1 MFRDGRRAAALFMVT
16 LLLGLALLAPQ
27 PAEAQSLPGLPP
39 VEAETAAPE
48 PGFWQR
54 TRFEMTRLQQELQ
67 RSLAGLARELKS
79 GDSLVPLAT
88 LLFFSFLSGVV
99 HAAGPGHGKVV
110 ISSYLLAQESQIR
123 RGIQLSFLT
132 ALVQA
137 FSAIALVGLLALV
150 LDLTRREA
158 AAKVPLLEIARSGL
172 IILLGLWMLVA
183 ALRGKIGCGHDHGT
197 QGQGDHDHAHHDHA
211 HHDHAHHDH
220 GHHDHGHS
228 HGQGQAAVQTRS
240 RAEGGTLRGFVAM
253 VLSVGIRPCSGAVI
267 ILLFTLAQG
276 IFLAGVGATFAMAL
290 GTALT
295 VAALGILA
303 VTSRKLA
310 LRLAGQDSVWQDRIG
325 RGLAVLGSLAIC
337 FFGAFFLF
345 LALNQPVSAI

>member
-1 MFRDGRRAAALFMVT
+1 MSLNLRRLAPALLI
-16 LLLGLALLAPQ
+16 LLLAMAPSILE
-27 PAEAQSLPGLPP
+27 PAGAQGLPGLPP
-39 VEAETAAPE
+39 AEAETPAPE
-48 PGFWQR
+48 EIGFWQR
-54 TRFEMTRLQQELQ
+54 TRFEIARLQQELQ
-67 RSLAGLARELKS
+67 RDLAGLVRELKS
-79 GDSLVPLAT
+79 GDSLMPLAT
-88 LLFFSFLSGVV
+88 LLFFSFLYGVV

-137 FSAIALVGLLALV
+137 FSAIALVGVLALV

-158 AAKVPLLEIARSGL
+158 AAKVQLLEIASYGL
-172 IILLGLWMLVA
+172 IILLGLWMLFA
-183 ALRGKIGCGHDHGT
+183 ALRGKLGCG
-197 QGQGDHDHAHHDHA
+197 
-211 HHDHAHHDH
+211 HDH
-220 GHHDHGHS
+220 GHHDHGH
-228 HGQGQAAVQTRS
+228 HGHGHDHGAAQPLAEAPLQA
-240 RAEGGTLRGFVAM
+240 GGGFLRGLAPM

-310 LRLAGQDSVWQDRIG
+310 VRLAGQDSVWEDRIG

-337 FFGAFFLF
+337 VFGAFFLY
-345 LALNQPVSAI
+345 LALNQPVTTI

>member
-1 MFRDGRRAAALFMVT
+1 MSRKGCRLAALFLFA
-16 LLLGLALLAPQ
+16 LLLGLAS
-27 PAEAQSLPGLPP
+27 PALMPAAAQSLPGLPP
-39 VEAETAAPE
+39 TEAETAVPE
-48 PGFWQR
+48 VGFWQR
-54 TRFEMTRLQQELQ
+54 TRFEIARLQQGLQ
-67 RSLAGLARELKS
+67 RDLAGLVRELKT

-88 LLFFSFLSGVV
+88 LLFFSFLYGVV

-110 ISSYLLAQESQIR
+110 ISSYLLAQESRIR

-137 FSAIALVGLLALV
+137 FSAIALVGVLALV

-158 AAKVPLLEIARSGL
+158 AAKVQLLEIASYGL

-183 ALRGKIGCGHDHGT
+183 ALRGKIGCGHDHG
-197 QGQGDHDHAHHDHA
+197 
-211 HHDHAHHDH
+211 HHDH
-220 GHHDHGHS
+220 GHHDHGHHD
-228 HGQGQAAVQTRS
+228 HGPQGQDHGRGPAGAPSPPPAGRGPL
-240 RAEGGTLRGFVAM
+240 GGLAAM

-295 VAALGILA
+295 VAALGVLA

-310 LRLAGQDSVWQDRIG
+310 VRLAGRDSVWEDRIG

-337 FFGAFFLF
+337 VFGALF
-345 LALNQPVSAI
+345 LYLAVNQPVASI

>member
-88 LLFFSFLSGVV
+88 LLFFSFLYGVV

-158 AAKVPLLEIARSGL
+158 AAKVQLLEIASYGL

-197 QGQGDHDHAHHDHA
+197 QGQGDHDHAHHDH
-211 HHDHAHHDH
+211 

-240 RAEGGTLRGFVAM
+240 RAEGGTLCGFVAM

>member
-1 MFRDGRRAAALFMVT
+1 MSLKSCRLAALVLLT
-16 LLLGLALLAPQ
+16 LLLGLAPQAFAPQ
-27 PAEAQSLPGLPP
+27 AFSPMAATPAAAQGLPGLPP
-39 VEAETAAPE
+39 AEAETAAPE
-48 PGFWQR
+48 LGFWQR
-54 TRFEMTRLQQELQ
+54 ARFQIAQLQQGLQ
-67 RSLAGLARELKS
+67 RDLAGLVRELKT
-79 GDSLVPLAT
+79 GESLVPLAT
-88 LLFFSFLSGVV
+88 LLFFSFLYGVV

-110 ISSYLLAQESQIR
+110 ISSYLLAQESRVR

-137 FSAIALVGLLALV
+137 FSAIALVGVLALV

-158 AAKVPLLEIARSGL
+158 AAKVQLLEIASYGL
-172 IILLGLWMLVA
+172 IVLLGLWMLVA
-183 ALRGKIGCGHDHGT
+183 ALRGKIGCGHDHGHH
-197 QGQGDHDHAHHDHA
+197 GGHDDHA
-211 HHDHAHHDH
+211 HDH
-220 GHHDHGHS
+220 GHDCG
-228 HGQGQAAVQTRS
+228 GGEAKAPPRAAR
-240 RAEGGTLRGFVAM
+240 GLRGGLVAM

-303 VTSRKLA
+303 VTSRRLA
-310 LRLAGQDSVWQDRIG
+310 VRLAGRDSAWEDRIG

-337 FFGAFFLF
+337 VFGALF
-345 LALNQPVSAI
+345 LYLAVNQPVAAI

>member
-1 MFRDGRRAAALFMVT
+1 MSPSVRCLALALLT
-16 LLLGLALLAPQ
+16 LLLAIAPSVLAP
-27 PAEAQSLPGLPP
+27 AGAQSLPGLPSA
-39 VEAETAAPE
+39 EAETPAPDE
-48 PGFWQR
+48 IGFWQR
-54 TRFEMTRLQQELQ
+54 TRFEIARLQQGLQ
-67 RSLAGLARELKS
+67 RDLAGLVREMKS
-79 GDSLVPLAT
+79 SDSLMPLAT
-88 LLFFSFLSGVV
+88 LLFFSFLYGVV

-110 ISSYLLAQESQIR
+110 ISSYLLAQESRVR
-123 RGIQLSFLT
+123 RGVQLSFLT

-158 AAKVPLLEIARSGL
+158 AAKVQLLEIASYGL
-172 IILLGLWMLVA
+172 IILLGFWMLVA
-183 ALRGKIGCGHDHGT
+183 ALRGKLGCGHDHG
-197 QGQGDHDHAHHDHA
+197 HP
-211 HHDHAHHDH
+211 DH
-220 GHHDHGHS
+220 GHDHS
-228 HGQGQAAVQTRS
+228 AVQTAAQGPPQAARGLL
-240 RAEGGTLRGFVAM
+240 GGLAPM

-290 GTALT
+290 GTAMT

-310 LRLAGQDSVWQDRIG
+310 VRLAGQDSVWEDRIG

-337 FFGAFFLF
+337 VFGAFFLY
-345 LALNQPVSAI
+345 LALKQPVATI

>member
-79 GDSLVPLAT
+79 GDSLIPLAT
-88 LLFFSFLSGVV
+88 LLFFSFLYGVV

-150 LDLTRREA
+150 FDLTRREA
-158 AAKVPLLEIARSGL
+158 AAKVQLLEIASYGL

-197 QGQGDHDHAHHDHA
+197 QGQG
-211 HHDHAHHDH
+211 DHAHHDH

>member
-1 MFRDGRRAAALFMVT
+1 MFRDGRRAAALLLLT
-16 LLLGLALLAPQ
+16 LLICLAPLVPL
-27 PAEAQSLPGLPP
+27 PADGQSLPGLPP
-39 VEAETAAPE
+39 AEAETAAPE

-54 TRFEMTRLQQELQ
+54 TRFEITRLQQELQ
-67 RSLAGLARELKS
+67 RDLAGLVRELQS

-88 LLFFSFLSGVV
+88 LLFFSFLYGVV

-110 ISSYLLAQESQIR
+110 ISSYLLAQESRVR

-132 ALVQA
+132 AFVQA
-137 FSAIALVGLLALV
+137 LSAIALVGLLALA

-158 AAKVPLLEIARSGL
+158 AAKVQLLEIASYGL

-183 ALRGKIGCGHDHGT
+183 ALRGKIGCSHDHGPP
-197 QGQGDHDHAHHDHA
+197 GHDHAHDHG
-211 HHDHAHHDH
+211 HDHAHHDH
-220 GHHDHGHS
+220 GHHDHGH
-228 HGQGQAAVQTRS
+228 ARAEAQTPS
-240 RAEGGTLRGFVAM
+240 RAGRGTLRGLVPM

-310 LRLAGQDSVWQDRIG
+310 LRLAGQDSVWEDRIG
-325 RGLAVLGSLAIC
+325 RSLAVIGSLAIC
-337 FFGAFFLF
+337 VFGAFFLF
-345 LALNQPVSAI
+345 LAVNQPVTAI

>member
-1 MFRDGRRAAALFMVT
+1 MSPNLRHLALSLPI
-16 LLLGLALLAPQ
+16 LLLAMAASVLAP
-27 PAEAQSLPGLPP
+27 ASAQSLPGLPP
-39 VEAETAAPE
+39 AEAESAAPE
-48 PGFWQR
+48 EIGFWQR
-54 TRFEMTRLQQELQ
+54 TRFEIARLQQELQ
-67 RSLAGLARELKS
+67 RDLAGLVHDLKS
-79 GDSLVPLAT
+79 GDSLMPLAT
-88 LLFFSFLSGVV
+88 LLFFSFLYGVV

-110 ISSYLLAQESQIR
+110 ISSYLLAQESRVR

-137 FSAIALVGLLALV
+137 FSAIALVGFLALV

-158 AAKVPLLEIARSGL
+158 AAKVQLLEIASYGL

-183 ALRGKIGCGHDHGT
+183 ALRGKLGCGHDHG
-197 QGQGDHDHAHHDHA
+197 
-211 HHDHAHHDH
+211 HHDH
-220 GHHDHGHS
+220 GHHDHGHAHS
-228 HGQGQAAVQTRS
+228 AVQTAAQEPPQ
-240 RAEGGTLRGFVAM
+240 AERGFLGGLAPM

-290 GTALT
+290 GTAMT

-310 LRLAGQDSVWQDRIG
+310 VRLAGQDSVWEDRIG

-337 FFGAFFLF
+337 VFGAFFLY
-345 LALNQPVSAI
+345 LALNQPVATI

>member
-39 VEAETAAPE
+39 VEAETAGPE

-79 GDSLVPLAT
+79 GDSLIPLAT
-88 LLFFSFLSGVV
+88 LLFFSFLYGVV

-150 LDLTRREA
+150 FDLTRREA
-158 AAKVPLLEIARSGL
+158 AAKVQLLEIASYGL

-197 QGQGDHDHAHHDHA
+197 QGQGD
-211 HHDHAHHDH
+211 HDHAHHDH

>member
-1 MFRDGRRAAALFMVT
+1 MSPKLRRLVPALLVLLLAAAPSVLE
-16 LLLGLALLAPQ
+16 
-27 PAEAQSLPGLPP
+27 PAGAQSLPGLPP
-39 VEAETAAPE
+39 AEVETPAPDE
-48 PGFWQR
+48 IGFWQR
-54 TRFEMTRLQQELQ
+54 TRFEIARLQQELQ
-67 RSLAGLARELKS
+67 RDLAVLVRELKS
-79 GDSLVPLAT
+79 GDSLMPLAT
-88 LLFFSFLSGVV
+88 LLFFSFLYGVV

-110 ISSYLLAQESQIR
+110 ISSYLLAQESRVR

-137 FSAIALVGLLALV
+137 FSAIALVGFLALV

-158 AAKVPLLEIARSGL
+158 AAKVQLLEIASYGL

-183 ALRGKIGCGHDHGT
+183 ALRGKLGCG
-197 QGQGDHDHAHHDHA
+197 
-211 HHDHAHHDH
+211 HDH
-220 GHHDHGHS
+220 GHHDHGHGHS
-228 HGQGQAAVQTRS
+228 AVQTAAQGPPQ
-240 RAEGGTLRGFVAM
+240 AERGFLGGLAPM

-290 GTALT
+290 GTAMT

-310 LRLAGQDSVWQDRIG
+310 VRLAGQDSVWEDRIG

-337 FFGAFFLF
+337 VFGAFFLY
-345 LALNQPVSAI
+345 LALNQPVATI

>member
-1 MFRDGRRAAALFMVT
+1 MSPNLRHLALSLLI
-16 LLLGLALLAPQ
+16 LLLAMAASVLE
-27 PAEAQSLPGLPP
+27 PAGAQSLPGLPP
-39 VEAETAAPE
+39 AEAESSAPE
-48 PGFWQR
+48 EIGFWQR
-54 TRFEMTRLQQELQ
+54 TRFEIARLQQELQ
-67 RSLAGLARELKS
+67 RDLAGLVRDLKS
-79 GDSLVPLAT
+79 GDSLMPLAT
-88 LLFFSFLSGVV
+88 LLFFSFLYGVV

-110 ISSYLLAQESQIR
+110 ISSYLLAQESRVR

-137 FSAIALVGLLALV
+137 FSAIALVGFLALV

-158 AAKVPLLEIARSGL
+158 AAKVQLLEIASYGL

-183 ALRGKIGCGHDHGT
+183 ALRGKLGCGHDHG
-197 QGQGDHDHAHHDHA
+197 
-211 HHDHAHHDH
+211 HHDH
-220 GHHDHGHS
+220 GHHDHGHQD
-228 HGQGQAAVQTRS
+228 HGHEHSAVQTAAKGPPQAARGLL
-240 RAEGGTLRGFVAM
+240 GGLAPM
-253 VLSVGIRPCSGAVI
+253 VISVGIRPCSGAVI

-290 GTALT
+290 GTAMT

-310 LRLAGQDSVWQDRIG
+310 VRLAGQDSVWEDRIG

-337 FFGAFFLF
+337 VFGAFFLY
-345 LALNQPVSAI
+345 LALNQPVATI

>member
-88 LLFFSFLSGVV
+88 LLFFSFLYGVV

-158 AAKVPLLEIARSGL
+158 AAKVQLLEIASYGL

-197 QGQGDHDHAHHDHA
+197 QGQGDHDHA

-295 VAALGILA
+295 VAAL
-303 VTSRKLA
+303 
-310 LRLAGQDSVWQDRIG
+310 RLAGQDSVWQDRIG

>member
-1 MFRDGRRAAALFMVT
+1 MSLKSCRLAALVLLT
-16 LLLGLALLAPQ
+16 LLLGLAPQSFAPQALAPLGAT
-27 PAEAQSLPGLPP
+27 PAAAQGLPGLPP
-39 VEAETAAPE
+39 AEAETVAPE
-48 PGFWQR
+48 LGFWQR
-54 TRFEMTRLQQELQ
+54 ARFQIAQLQQGLQ
-67 RSLAGLARELKS
+67 RDLAGLVRELKT
-79 GDSLVPLAT
+79 GESLVPLAT
-88 LLFFSFLSGVV
+88 LLFFSFLYGVV

-110 ISSYLLAQESQIR
+110 ISSYLLAQESRVR

-137 FSAIALVGLLALV
+137 FSAIALVGVLALV

-158 AAKVPLLEIARSGL
+158 AAKVQLLEIASYGL
-172 IILLGLWMLVA
+172 IVLLGLWMLVA
-183 ALRGKIGCGHDHGT
+183 ALRGKIGCGHDHG
-197 QGQGDHDHAHHDHA
+197 HHG
-211 HHDHAHHDH
+211 
-220 GHHDHGHS
+220 GHHDHDHS
-228 HGQGQAAVQTRS
+228 HNHGHDHGGGAHEAPPRAAR
-240 RAEGGTLRGFVAM
+240 GLRGGLVAM

-303 VTSRKLA
+303 VTSRRLA
-310 LRLAGQDSVWQDRIG
+310 VRLAGRDSAWEDRIG

-337 FFGAFFLF
+337 VFGGLF
-345 LALNQPVSAI
+345 LYLAVNQPVAAI

>member
-1 MFRDGRRAAALFMVT
+1 MSPNLRHLALSLLI
-16 LLLGLALLAPQ
+16 LLLAMAASVLE
-27 PAEAQSLPGLPP
+27 PAGAQSLPGLPP
-39 VEAETAAPE
+39 AEAESAAPE
-48 PGFWQR
+48 EIGFWQR
-54 TRFEMTRLQQELQ
+54 TRFEIARLQQELQ
-67 RSLAGLARELKS
+67 RDLAGLVRDLKS
-79 GDSLVPLAT
+79 GDSLMPLAT
-88 LLFFSFLSGVV
+88 LLFFSFLYGVV

-110 ISSYLLAQESQIR
+110 ISSYLLAQESRVR

-137 FSAIALVGLLALV
+137 FSAIALVGVLALV

-158 AAKVPLLEIARSGL
+158 AAKVQLLEIASYGL
-172 IILLGLWMLVA
+172 IILLGIWMLVA
-183 ALRGKIGCGHDHGT
+183 ALRGKLGCGHDHGH
-197 QGQGDHDHAHHDHA
+197 QH
-211 HHDHAHHDH
+211 H
-220 GHHDHGHS
+220 GHQNHGHE
-228 HGQGQAAVQTRS
+228 HPAIQALAKAPPQTGRNLL
-240 RAEGGTLRGFVAM
+240 GGFAPM

-295 VAALGILA
+295 VAALGVLA

-310 LRLAGQDSVWQDRIG
+310 VRLAGQDSVWEDRIG

-337 FFGAFFLF
+337 VFGAFFLY
-345 LALNQPVSAI
+345 LALNQPVTTI

>member
-1 MFRDGRRAAALFMVT
+1 MSPSVRCLALALLT
-16 LLLGLALLAPQ
+16 LLLAIAPSVLAP
-27 PAEAQSLPGLPP
+27 AGAQSLPGLPSA
-39 VEAETAAPE
+39 EAETPAPDE
-48 PGFWQR
+48 IGFWQR
-54 TRFEMTRLQQELQ
+54 TRFEIARLQQGLQ
-67 RSLAGLARELKS
+67 RDLAGLVREMKS
-79 GDSLVPLAT
+79 GDSLMPLAT
-88 LLFFSFLSGVV
+88 LLFFSFLYGVV

-110 ISSYLLAQESQIR
+110 ISSYLLAQESRVR
-123 RGIQLSFLT
+123 RGVQLSFLT

-158 AAKVPLLEIARSGL
+158 AAKVQLLEIASYGL

-183 ALRGKIGCGHDHGT
+183 ALRGKLGCGHDHG
-197 QGQGDHDHAHHDHA
+197 HP
-211 HHDHAHHDH
+211 DH
-220 GHHDHGHS
+220 GHDHS
-228 HGQGQAAVQTRS
+228 AVQTAAQGPPQAARGLI
-240 RAEGGTLRGFVAM
+240 GGLAPM

-290 GTALT
+290 GTAMT

-310 LRLAGQDSVWQDRIG
+310 VRLAGQDSVWEDRIG

-337 FFGAFFLF
+337 VFGAFFLY
-345 LALNQPVSAI
+345 LALKQPVATI

>member
-1 MFRDGRRAAALFMVT
+1 MSHSGRRFAGLILLS
-16 LLLGLALLAPQ
+16 LLLGLAPASLAPV
-27 PAEAQSLPGLPP
+27 AAQSLPGLPP
-39 VEAETAAPE
+39 AEAESAAPE
-48 PGFWQR
+48 VGFWHR
-54 TRFEMTRLQQELQ
+54 TRFEIARLQQELQ
-67 RSLAGLARELKS
+67 RDLAGLVRELKS
-79 GDSLVPLAT
+79 GESLVPLAT
-88 LLFFSFLSGVV
+88 LLFFSFLYGVV

-110 ISSYLLAQESQIR
+110 ISSYLLAQESRIR

-137 FSAIALVGLLALV
+137 FSAIALVGLLALA

-158 AAKVPLLEIARSGL
+158 AAKVQLLEIASYGL

-183 ALRGKIGCGHDHGT
+183 ALRGKIGCGHDHGHP
-197 QGQGDHDHAHHDHA
+197 GHDHDD
-211 HHDHAHHDH
+211 DH
-220 GHHDHGHS
+220 GRS
-228 HGQGQAAVQTRS
+228 PALAETQPRQAR
-240 RAEGGTLRGFVAM
+240 GILGGFVPM

-303 VTSRKLA
+303 VTSRRLA
-310 LRLAGQDSVWQDRIG
+310 VRLAGQDSVWEDRIG

-337 FFGAFFLF
+337 VFGAFFLY
-345 LALNQPVSAI
+345 LALNQPVATI

>member
-1 MFRDGRRAAALFMVT
+1 MSPSVRCLALALLT
-16 LLLGLALLAPQ
+16 LLLAIAPSVLAP
-27 PAEAQSLPGLPP
+27 AGAQSLPGLPSA
-39 VEAETAAPE
+39 EAETPAPDE
-48 PGFWQR
+48 IGFWQR
-54 TRFEMTRLQQELQ
+54 TRFEIARLQQGLQ
-67 RSLAGLARELKS
+67 RDLAGLVREMKS
-79 GDSLVPLAT
+79 GDSLMPLAT
-88 LLFFSFLSGVV
+88 LLFFSFLYGVV

-110 ISSYLLAQESQIR
+110 ISSYLLAQESRVR
-123 RGIQLSFLT
+123 RGVQLSFLT

-158 AAKVPLLEIARSGL
+158 AAKVQLLEIASYGL
-172 IILLGLWMLVA
+172 IILLGFWMLVA
-183 ALRGKIGCGHDHGT
+183 ALRGKLGCGHDHG
-197 QGQGDHDHAHHDHA
+197 HP
-211 HHDHAHHDH
+211 DH
-220 GHHDHGHS
+220 GHDHS
-228 HGQGQAAVQTRS
+228 AVQTAAQGPPQAARGLL
-240 RAEGGTLRGFVAM
+240 GGLAPM

-290 GTALT
+290 GTAMT

-310 LRLAGQDSVWQDRIG
+310 VRLAGQDSVWEDRIG

-337 FFGAFFLF
+337 VFGAFFLY
-345 LALNQPVSAI
+345 LALKQPVATI

>member
-1 MFRDGRRAAALFMVT
+1 MSPSGRRIAALV
-16 LLLGLALLAPQ
+16 LLSLVLGLVPASWAP
-27 PAEAQSLPGLPP
+27 AAAQSLPGLPP
-39 VEAETAAPE
+39 AEAETAAPE
-48 PGFWQR
+48 VGFWQR
-54 TRFEMTRLQQELQ
+54 TRFEIARLQQELQ
-67 RSLAGLARELKS
+67 RDLAGLVRELKT
-79 GDSLVPLAT
+79 GESLVPLAT
-88 LLFFSFLSGVV
+88 LLFFSFLYGVV

-110 ISSYLLAQESQIR
+110 ISSYLLAQESRIR

-137 FSAIALVGLLALV
+137 FSAIALVGVLALV

-158 AAKVPLLEIARSGL
+158 AAKVQLLEIASYGL

-183 ALRGKIGCGHDHGT
+183 ALRGKLGCGHDHG
-197 QGQGDHDHAHHDHA
+197 Q
-211 HHDHAHHDH
+211 HDH
-220 GHHDHGHS
+220 GHLGHDHGHD
-228 HGQGQAAVQTRS
+228 HERPPAVAETEPQQARGVF
-240 RAEGGTLRGFVAM
+240 RGFVPM

-290 GTALT
+290 GTAMT

-310 LRLAGQDSVWQDRIG
+310 VRLAGQDAAWEDRIG

-337 FFGAFFLF
+337 VFGAFFLY
-345 LALNQPVSAI
+345 LALNQPVTTI

>member
-1 MFRDGRRAAALFMVT
+1 MSLDLRHLA
-16 LLLGLALLAPQ
+16 LALLILLLAMAPSVLE
-27 PAEAQSLPGLPP
+27 PAGAQSLPGLPP
-39 VEAETAAPE
+39 AEAETPAPE
-48 PGFWQR
+48 EIGFWQR
-54 TRFEMTRLQQELQ
+54 TRFEITRLQQELQ
-67 RSLAGLARELKS
+67 RDLAVLVRELKS
-79 GDSLVPLAT
+79 GDSLMPLAT
-88 LLFFSFLSGVV
+88 LLFFSFLYGVV

-110 ISSYLLAQESQIR
+110 ISSYLLAQESRVR

-137 FSAIALVGLLALV
+137 FSAIALVGVLALV

-158 AAKVPLLEIARSGL
+158 AAKVQLLEIASYGL

-183 ALRGKIGCGHDHGT
+183 ALRGKLGCGHDHG
-197 QGQGDHDHAHHDHA
+197 
-211 HHDHAHHDH
+211 HHDH
-220 GHHDHGHS
+220 GHHDHGHD
-228 HGQGQAAVQTRS
+228 HGAVQALAKAPPQS
-240 RAEGGTLRGFVAM
+240 GRGFLGGFAPM

-267 ILLFTLAQG
+267 ILLFTLAQV

-310 LRLAGQDSVWQDRIG
+310 VRLAGQDSVWEDRIG

-337 FFGAFFLF
+337 VFGALFLY
-345 LALNQPVSAI
+345 LALNQPVTTI